1 MWSEGPGIVAHY
13 VNCIPMTAQGR
24 NIFDLAGNPQA
35 IEGQDYEFYCPIN
48 LDNEGKVNK
57 NRPDYFEVMKKCQL
71 PIAMEADSAS
81 DEDDDRH
88 DDGLNGGC
96 KTTQTLEQQFSGTLP
111 GRL

>member
-35 IEGQDYEFYCPIN
+35 IEEQDYEFYCPIN

-57 NRPDYFEVMKKCQL
+57 NQPDYFEVMKKCQL
-71 PIAMEADSAS
+71 PIAASEEEDSAS
-81 DEDDDRH
+81 NEDDS
-88 DDGLNGGC
+88 LNGGC